1 MVDLKQFQTKTKT
14 SNIVF
19 KRKLEEKKKNEN
31 LLSQLIKNWIVFHPR
46 FAKNKNCYKS
56 AG

>member
-19 KRKLEEKKKNEN
+19 KRKLEEKKK
-31 LLSQLIKNWIVFHPR
+31 KWKFV
-46 FAKNKNCYKS
+46 KS
-56 AG
+56 INQKVDSFSSEVREK

>member
-19 KRKLEEKKKNEN
+19 KKFRKIKKFVESINQKVD
-31 LLSQLIKNWIVFHPR
+31 SF
-46 FAKNKNCYKS
+46 
-56 AG
+56 